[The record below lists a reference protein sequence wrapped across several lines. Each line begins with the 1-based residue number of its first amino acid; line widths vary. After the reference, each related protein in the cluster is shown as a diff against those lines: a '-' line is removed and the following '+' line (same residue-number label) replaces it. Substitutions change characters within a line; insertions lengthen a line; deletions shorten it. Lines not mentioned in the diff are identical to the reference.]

1 MPDRPVPDRAPPH
14 EPGSRGRVLAV
25 DDSPDM
31 LLMISSSLEAMGFDV
46 EAVDSGMAAL
56 EAFRDSRFDAV
67 VLDVDMPGLDGL
79 QVARALRADPQHRLS
94 AIAMHTSLEEHAVR
108 ARFDGYDDY
117 LPKPCAPRELGER
130 LDVLIRARRG

>member
-1 MPDRPVPDRAPPH
+1 MQDSPS
-14 EPGSRGRVLAV
+14 SRGRVLAV

-31 LLMISSSLEAMGFDV
+31 LLLVSTSLEAAGFDV
-46 EAVDSGMAAL
+46 EAVDSGHAAL

-79 QVARALRADPQHRLS
+79 QVARALRADPRASGS
-94 AIAMHTSLEEHAVR
+94 AIAMHTSLAEGVVR
-108 ARFDGYDDY
+108 ARFDDYDAY

-130 LDVLIRARRG
+130 IEHLIRSRRGG